1 VIPRKNETD
10 AVQAILESE
19 DFDSAADMA
28 KAVVRALADELLKR
42 ELHVIVPQHGAQG
55 WGPYW
60 TRTEAERAWRKEI
73 GAAEVGPAALLRVFP
88 WAPPEAVVQST
99 KPCSCGHAAEQH
111 VIKQDRRGKTTGPY
125 ECGVC
130 AKSVRKGAENAC
142 QRFQEA
148 A

>member
-1 VIPRKNETD
+1 MIPRKNETD

-19 DFDSAADMA
+19 DYETPTDMA
-28 KAVVRALADELLKR
+28 KAVVKALADELLKR

-73 GAAEVGPAALLRVFP
+73 GAAEVGPAGLLRVFP

-130 AKSVRKGAENAC
+130 PANVKKGTSNPC
-142 QRFQEA
+142 PRFEEA

>member
-1 VIPRKNETD
+1 MIPRKNETD

-19 DFDSAADMA
+19 DYETPADMA

-73 GAAEVGPAALLRVFP
+73 GAAEVGPAGLLRVFP

-111 VIKQDRRGKTTGPY
+111 VIKQDRRGKATGPY

-130 AKSVRKGAENAC
+130 PANVKKGTANPC
-142 QRFQEA
+142 PRFEEA